1 MLYFLFFLLY
11 LCFLLFFLSFR
22 LILFRFSLFLHIFV
36 VLIDFLLFCLVLF
49 LFSLLHYILVALIY
63 FLLFRLVLYFSLFLF
78 SLLSLLFILS
88 KRFEMESESNLSSL
102 IPLDWLLIG
111 VQRIRIN
118 RRHFWNRRRSRFVSG
133 KSFKKSGTSCI
144 FLFFCTFLLFFEL
157 PVSYSVS
164 VYLFILCELPSI
176 RFLTVSLSP
185 SSFLL

>member
-1 MLYFLFFLLY
+1 MFRPLFFSFLFCYIFFIFLLY
-11 LCFLLFFLSFR
+11 LCFLSFLSFR

-36 VLIDFLLFCLVLF
+36 VIMDFLLFCLVLF
-49 LFSLLHYILVALIY
+49 LFSLFHYILVVLIY

-88 KRFEMESESNLSSL
+88 KSFEMESESNLSSL

-133 KSFKKSGTSCI
+133 KSFKKSGTSYI
-144 FLFFCTFLLFFEL
+144 FLFFCTFLLLFF
-157 PVSYSVS
+157 
-164 VYLFILCELPSI
+164 
-176 RFLTVSLSP
+176 
-185 SSFLL
+185 